1 MIAFVAAL
9 LAAQP
14 AAPPAPP
21 QQPPIA
27 VDAVREGDPDP
38 GSAGLV
44 PALRER
50 GLSEAGGRILLPWL
64 QQQDAA
70 RESFQQRVGA
80 LEAEA
85 SAALGA
91 PHLDSARAAEALRRR
106 DALVADA
113 SAARSSA
120 LIDLVG
126 RLSDADR
133 RLVLRAFG
141 IIHPAPGEAD
151 PLTSPPPQPQQH

>member
-9 LAAQP
+9 LL
-14 AAPPAPP
+14 AAPPAAQPTP
-21 QQPPIA
+21 QQQPPVVVEA
-27 VDAVREGDPDP
+27 LPEGAPDP

-50 GLSEAGGRILLPWL
+50 GLSQEGGRILLPWL

-70 RESFQQRVGA
+70 RSSFQQHVGA
-80 LEAEA
+80 LDAEA

-91 PHLDSARAAEALRRR
+91 PHLDAARATDALRRR
-106 DALVADA
+106 DALVAEA
-113 SAARSSA
+113 NAARSAA
-120 LIDLVG
+120 LVDLIG
-126 RLSDADR
+126 TLSDADR

-141 IIHPAPGEAD
+141 IIRPAPGEPD
-151 PLTSPPPQPQQH
+151 PLASPPPQQH